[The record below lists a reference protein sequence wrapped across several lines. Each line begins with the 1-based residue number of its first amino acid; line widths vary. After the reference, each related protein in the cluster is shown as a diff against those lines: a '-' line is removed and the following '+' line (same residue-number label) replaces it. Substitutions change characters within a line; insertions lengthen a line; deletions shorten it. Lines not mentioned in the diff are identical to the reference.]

1 MKIKIFFLS
10 IGLFFL
16 SQHLSAQELER
27 IINFDVVIN
36 VNKDRS
42 LDVKEYIHVYAKG
55 VDIKRGI
62 TRSLPSSRQMD
73 HGSLSMN
80 YDILEITKDGVSEPY
95 FTEYQG
101 NKRMIYIGEESVF
114 LDAGKYTYM
123 IHYTIDNQI
132 VFFKD
137 YDEIYWNAI
146 GSDVQFNVE
155 NASCKVRLPSG
166 AKIIQESAY
175 LGSYANKDK
184 AYDVTSSDSLL
195 DYRLKK
201 SLEPYEGFTVAIGFE
216 KGFVDEPSFWG
227 RYGTTIVIGFGLLF
241 LIPYYVYTWW
251 RYGRDPETPEAA
263 MEHKSPNHLSP
274 ASINYI
280 LKEGG
285 KSNRGFTASIISL
298 AVKGYLKIEE
308 YEQSS
313 IFGSSNNYILE
324 SLKEPDESLPGEE
337 IIILDKLFAGSNK
350 VVIDGTYDSYVK
362 SAMNL
367 HRSNLDAQHRKFVKE
382 GNNLRFIVLPIIVSV
397 VIGIMGFIAFV
408 SSPYTYSVNMVH
420 LLIFAVVAFLG
431 IFFYTYLIKQP
442 TIDKL
447 VLQSRIKGFKMYIGL
462 IDDFEKGSNEL
473 PDATSDNFEDILPY
487 AFALGIEDKWTN
499 KFKSILEKLNY
510 KPSWNNGVQPYLF
523 YNSFG
528 NDFSNRSHSSSIKPS
543 ESGSG
548 SSGSGSGGG
557 GGGGGVGGW

>member
-42 LDVKEYIHVYAKG
+42 LDVKEYIHVYARG
-55 VDIKRGI
+55 LDIKRGI
-62 TRSLPSSRQMD
+62 TRNLPSSGKMK
-73 HGSLSMN
+73 

-95 FTEYQG
+95 FTKSENSEVIVYV
-101 NKRMIYIGEESVF
+101 GEESVF
-114 LDAGKYTYM
+114 LKKGEYTYM
-123 IHYTIDNQI
+123 IHYTVNNQI
-132 VFFKD
+132 EFFKD
-137 YDEIYWNAI
+137 YDEMYWNAI
-146 GSDVQFNVE
+146 GTKVQFKVE
-155 NASCKVRLPSG
+155 NASCKVRLPAG
-166 AKIIQESAY
+166 AKIIQETAY
-175 LGSYANKDK
+175 VGSYGEKEK
-184 AYDVTSSDSLL
+184 VYELTSSGSLL
-195 DYRLKK
+195 DYRLEK

-227 RYGTTIVIGFGLLF
+227 RYGTTIIIGLGLLF
-241 LIPYYVYTWW
+241 LIPYYLYTWW
-251 RYGRDPETPEAA
+251 KYGRDPETPEAA
-263 MEHKSPNHLSP
+263 MEHESPNELSP

-298 AVKGYLKIEE
+298 AVKGYLEIEE
-308 YEQSS
+308 FEKSGF
-313 IFGSSNNYILE
+313 FGDSKNYVLV

-337 IIILDKLFAGSNK
+337 IIVLDKLFAGHNRIT
-350 VVIDGTYDSYVK
+350 IDGEYNSDVK
-362 SAMNL
+362 SAMSL

-397 VIGIMGFIAFV
+397 VIGIIGFIAFV

-420 LLIFAVVAFLG
+420 LLVFAVVAFLG

-447 VLQSRIKGFKMYIGL
+447 ALQSRIKGFKMYIGL

-473 PDATSDNFEDILPY
+473 PHATPGHFEDILPY

-499 KFKSILEKLNY
+499 KFKSILEKSNY
-510 KPSWNNGVQPYLF
+510 KPDWNNGVQPHLF

-528 NDFSNRSHSSSIKPS
+528 NDFSNRSSSSSIKPS
-543 ESGSG
+543 ESGG
-548 SSGSGSGGG
+548 GGSGSGGGGFSGGG